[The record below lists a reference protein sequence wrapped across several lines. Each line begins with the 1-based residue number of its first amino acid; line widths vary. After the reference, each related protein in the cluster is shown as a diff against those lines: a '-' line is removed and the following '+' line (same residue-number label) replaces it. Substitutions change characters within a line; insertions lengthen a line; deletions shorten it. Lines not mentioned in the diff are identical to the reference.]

1 MTNVGR
7 SETTMLA
14 ENPDYRSGWS
24 LFIESFKKF
33 LELRLNKFSFGL
45 TMFLIMI
52 AVFAPWIAPFPFD
65 AIDPARGLSPP
76 GWPHLMGTDQA
87 GRDIFSRVLY
97 GAQTSLFVGLVTVLF
112 GLVIGVSLGAVSGYL
127 GGWVDEVIMRIVEI
141 FMSVPGI
148 VMALALVSVL
158 GPSIPSIV
166 LALSIRRI
174 TQFSRVTRGS
184 VLSVKSQDYVTAC
197 HAIGMSNAR
206 IVFAHVLPNCIGPI
220 IVLASVLLGNV
231 ILTEATLS
239 FLGMGIQEPT
249 PSWGTMIAK
258 GNEFLTFA
266 PWISL
271 FPGGFLFLTMIAFN
285 LLGDGVRD
293 HLDPRGGSVV

>member
-1 MTNVGR
+1 MSNTQI
-7 SETTMLA
+7 SEA
-14 ENPDYRSGWS
+14 IADPGYRSGWS
-24 LFIESFKKF
+24 LFLESFKRF
-33 LELRLNKFSFGL
+33 LEPRLNKFSFGL
-45 TMFLIMI
+45 TMFLLFL
-52 AVFAPWIAPFPFD
+52 ALFAPLLAPFPYE
-65 AIDPARGLSPP
+65 AVDPARGLSPP
-76 GWPHLMGTDQA
+76 GWPHVMGTDQA
-87 GRDIFSRVLY
+87 GRDVFSRVLI
-97 GAQTSLFVGLVTVLF
+97 GATTSLSIGIVTVLF
-112 GLVIGVSLGAVSGYL
+112 GLVTGVFLGAVSGYV

-148 VMALALVSVL
+148 VLALALVSVL
-158 GPSIPSIV
+158 GPSLPSIV

-174 TQFSRVTRGS
+174 TQFSRIVRGS
-184 VLSVKSQDYVTAC
+184 VLSIKSQDYVTAC
-197 HAIGMSNAR
+197 HALGMSNLR
-206 IVFAHVLPNCIGPI
+206 IVFGHVLPNCIGPI

-231 ILTEATLS
+231 ILTESTLS

-258 GNEFLTFA
+258 GNEYLTFA

-271 FPGGFLFLTMIAFN
+271 FPGLFLFLTMIAFN